1 MPSKSTSASAA
12 GSKQH
17 LRQRSKHQPSSNGQ
31 PAADTLLDLNEDED
45 KDGQQVDQMLST
57 RSRSS
62 QKAYDDPDDLQEMG
76 MTEAKH
82 SLLSRDDALD
92 QKPGNSKQ
100 EAGGFSDLSPEDQKA
115 MILLIILYL
124 LQGIPVGLAFGT
136 MPFLL
141 KSRLS
146 YSDIGFFMLCTYPY
160 SLKLFWSP
168 IVDSLYV
175 SELKLPL
182 IGTLSL
188 GRRKSWIVPI
198 QAIVGVMFWYL
209 GSNVDALLLAEIPNI
224 KLITF
229 IFFVMVLFAAT
240 QDIAVDGWALTLLSQ
255 ENLSYASSAQ
265 TVGLNSGYFLSFT
278 VFLAFNSVDFS
289 NKYFRSQPLDY
300 PLVSLSGY
308 LRFWAFGF
316 VAVTLWLLFFKKED
330 EEADDQ
336 SDMQVKKVYSIMWRI
351 CQLKHVQTFILIH
364 LVAKIGFQA
373 NEAVTGLKLVEK
385 GFGKE
390 DLALAVLID
399 FPFQLV
405 FGYLAAR
412 WSKGENALRPW
423 IIAFFFRLGFAVVS
437 MAIVKGMPAPPIG
450 TGYFFLVIAST
461 VLSSFSSTVQFV
473 GISAFHTQIADP
485 LIGGTYMTLLN
496 TVSNLGGTWPRY
508 FVLKAVDYFTVSS
521 CQPPESATL
530 LKDAN
535 IAKLWA
541 AASIKGIGGS
551 ECTSDLGK
559 AACAAAGGVCHLER
573 DGYYWTSTA
582 CVLIGTVLLVGFII
596 PACRRLQKLPP
607 SAWRVNLHGN
617 AKAH

>member
-255 ENLSYASSAQ
+255 ENLSYASTAQ

>member
-76 MTEAKH
+76 MTEAKQ

-100 EAGGFSDLSPEDQKA
+100 EASGFSDLSPEDQKA

-255 ENLSYASSAQ
+255 ENLSYASTAQ

-437 MAIVKGMPAPPIG
+437 MAIVMGMPAPPIG

-582 CVLIGTVLLVGFII
+582 CVLIGTVLLVGSII